1 MKSRV
6 TQRSNQTFT
15 TAEPP
20 IEEMLALLQEA
31 RNVLVAS
38 HIDPDGDALGTQL
51 AFAAYL
57 RSEGKQVTLI
67 REAGIPEKYLFMHG
81 IGQIPCIDDYHGAQP
96 FDTAVIL
103 ECPNVKRIGRAS
115 QLLTENTVILSI
127 DHHRD
132 NDEFGAINWINTKA
146 SSVGEMVYEFFER
159 VRFTINSHIA
169 EQLYTAILTDT
180 GRFRFSS
187 TSGRTMEIGGKLIEA
202 GANPQEIC
210 DRVYFNMS
218 PATIKLV
225 GKVLNGIRFYK
236 DEQVCVISLTREM
249 LDESGA
255 KDSDSEGLV
264 DYTLFTGGVKAGM
277 LLKEIEPKV
286 TKASLRSR
294 NNINV
299 SAIAA
304 RFGGGGHFN
313 ASGCTLN
320 LGLEDARKELVKIL
334 SEVIDEQDG

>member
-6 TQRSNQTFT
+6 TQKSSHTFT
-15 TAEPP
+15 SAEPP
-20 IEEMLALLQEA
+20 LEEMLSLLREA
-31 RNVLVAS
+31 HNVLVAS

-51 AFAAYL
+51 AFASYL
-57 RSEGKQVTLI
+57 RHEGKHVTLV
-67 REAGIPEKYLFMHG
+67 REAGIPEKYQFLPG
-81 IGQIPCIDDYHGAQP
+81 IAEIPCIDEFKGNEE

-103 ECPNVKRIGRAS
+103 ECPNVQRIGRAS
-115 QLLTENTVILSI
+115 RLISADTAILSI

-132 NDEFGAINWINTKA
+132 NDKFGAINWINTSA

-159 VRFTINSHIA
+159 VGYGIDRNIA

-218 PATIKLV
+218 PSTIKLV
-225 GKVLNGIRFYK
+225 GKVLNGIEFFHN
-236 DEQVCVISLTREM
+236 EQICIITLTRKM

-264 DYTLFTGGVKAGM
+264 DYALFTGGVKAGV
-277 LLKEIEPKV
+277 LLKEIGPGV

-304 RFGGGGHFN
+304 QFGGGGHFN
-313 ASGCTLN
+313 ASGCVVN
-320 LGLEDARKELVKIL
+320 LGLDGARSELVNIL
-334 SEVIDEQDG
+334 SEAINEQDG